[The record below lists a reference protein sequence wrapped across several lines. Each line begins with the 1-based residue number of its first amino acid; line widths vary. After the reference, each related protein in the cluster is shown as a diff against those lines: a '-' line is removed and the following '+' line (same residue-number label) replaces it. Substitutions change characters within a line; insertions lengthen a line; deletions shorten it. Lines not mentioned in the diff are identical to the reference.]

1 MDKMNKNEF
10 YNEIDSK
17 FLYLLGVKNQNLS
30 LKMDFS
36 SKWSQKMLRM
46 ITKIASTRKE
56 KLHIRN
62 EFYNEFHFCCFIC
75 SLVQISL

>member
-17 FLYLLGVKNQNLS
+17 FLYLLGVKNPNLS
-30 LKMDFS
+30 LKMEFS
-36 SKWSQKMLRM
+36 SKWSQKRSEWSQKLLPRV
-46 ITKIASTRKE
+46 KK

-62 EFYNEFHFCCFIC
+62 EFYNEFHFAVFIA
-75 SLVQISL
+75 I